1 MNQDIIVND
10 DLNWQPEQQRVLFTA
25 QWFGGQVICYLSL
38 SRLEHLTGQVL
49 VDEVNIMLAFE
60 SVRFDIEEQ
69 VSELVGQEAFGPD
82 GSLTL

>member
-10 DLNWQPEQQRVLFTA
+10 DLNWQPEQHRLTFTA

-38 SRLEHLTGQVL
+38 SQLEHLTGQVL
-49 VDEVNIMLAFE
+49 VDEANIMLAFE

-69 VSELVGQEAFGPD
+69 VSELVGQEAFSPD
-82 GSLTL
+82 GSLLL

>member
-1 MNQDIIVND
+1 MNQDVIVND
-10 DLNWQPEQQRVLFTA
+10 DLNWQPEQQRLVFST

-38 SRLEHLTGQVL
+38 SRLEHLSGQAL
-49 VDEVNIMLAFE
+49 VDEANIILAFE
-60 SVRFDIEEQ
+60 SVRFDIEEL

>member
-10 DLNWQPEQQRVLFTA
+10 DLNWQPEQQRLTFTA

-49 VDEVNIMLAFE
+49 VDAANIMLAFE

-69 VSELVGQEAFGPD
+69 VSELVGQEAFSPD
-82 GSLTL
+82 GSLLL

>member
-10 DLNWQPEQQRVLFTA
+10 DLNWQPEQQRLTFTA

-38 SRLEHLTGQVL
+38 SQLEHLTGQVL
-49 VDEVNIMLAFE
+49 VDEANIMLAFE

-69 VSELVGQEAFGPD
+69 VSELVAQEAFSPD
-82 GSLTL
+82 GSLLL

>member
-10 DLNWQPEQQRVLFTA
+10 DLNWQSESQRLAFSA

-38 SRLEHLTGQVL
+38 AKLEHLTGQAL
-49 VDEVNIMLAFE
+49 IDEANIMLAFE

-69 VSELVGQEAFGPD
+69 VSELISEEAFGPD

>member
-1 MNQDIIVND
+1 MNQDVIVND
-10 DLNWQPEQQRVLFTA
+10 DLNWQPEQQRLTFSA

-38 SRLEHLTGQVL
+38 SQLQHMTGQTL
-49 VDEVNIMLAFE
+49 VDEANIMLAFE